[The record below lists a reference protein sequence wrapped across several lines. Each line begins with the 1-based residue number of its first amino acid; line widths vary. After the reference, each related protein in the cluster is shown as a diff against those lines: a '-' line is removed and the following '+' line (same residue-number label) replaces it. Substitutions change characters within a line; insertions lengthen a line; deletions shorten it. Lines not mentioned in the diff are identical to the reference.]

1 MMRTYFLILLLVL
14 PGFSL
19 AQNDE
24 CVVLLH
30 GLARV
35 SNSMSELETKL
46 QRAGY
51 STSNINYPSRRFSIP
66 ELADDAVGRGV
77 AACNEQDA
85 SKINFVAHSLG
96 GILVRQYLHDNE
108 LPQMGRAVML
118 GTPNGGA
125 SIVDEIK
132 NWPGFGLL
140 GPSARELGTDAAGI
154 VHELGP
160 VEFELGVIAG
170 NVSVNPFGGLLIGE
184 ANDSVVSVASTRVEG
199 MKEHLVMPVIHTLMM
214 RDNEVIDHTIHF
226 LKTGQFIP
234 Q

>member
-1 MMRTYFLILLLVL
+1 MIRYFVI
-14 PGFSL
+14 SL
-19 AQNDE
+19 FLFPINSVSAMEQE

-35 SNSMSELETKL
+35 SNSMSELENRL
-46 QRAGY
+46 QQAGY

-77 AACNEQDA
+77 ADCISQNA

-96 GILVRQYLHDNE
+96 GILVRQYVQQHE
-108 LPQMGRAVML
+108 LPQIGRVVML
-118 GTPNGGA
+118 GTPNNGA
-125 SIVDEIK
+125 NIVDEVK

-140 GPSARELGTDAAGI
+140 GPGARELGTDSAGI
-154 VHELGP
+154 VHDLGP
-160 VEFELGVIAG
+160 VDFELGVIAG
-170 NVSVNPFGGLLIGE
+170 NVSVNPLGRLLIGE

-214 RDNEVIDHTIHF
+214 RDNKVIDHAIHF